1 MGRIQWKK
9 IVVILRY
16 VEFDRRYDWF
26 FELFQPI
33 RMLKKVA
40 KRKLEL
46 EFRYRIGSWSIKPP
60 HLTLDGINTDAKP
73 KSNKHSDNEPFC
85 LIGIWST

>member
-1 MGRIQWKK
+1 MKK
-9 IVVILRY
+9 IVVILGY

-33 RMLKKVA
+33 RMLKKVG

-46 EFRYRIGSWSIKPP
+46 
-60 HLTLDGINTDAKP
+60 
-73 KSNKHSDNEPFC
+73 
-85 LIGIWST
+85 